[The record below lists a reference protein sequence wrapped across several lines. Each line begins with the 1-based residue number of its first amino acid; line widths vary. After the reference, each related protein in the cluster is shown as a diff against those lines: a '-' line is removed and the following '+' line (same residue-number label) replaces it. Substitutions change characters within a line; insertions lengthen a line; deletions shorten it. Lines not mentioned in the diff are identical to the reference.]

1 VPIVFP
7 KSFFKKKYLNNSEFT
22 FLNQKKTFQDI
33 DWNYLSYGK
42 LWNYNLNYFNYL
54 EQSDLLKKDGL
65 ILINDYILKSSNI
78 KCGLDPYPTS
88 LRIINWIKFISKNKI
103 FDENIDLFIY
113 NDLMALR
120 KSLEFHLLGNHLLE
134 NAFSLLFGAYYFR
147 DDRTYRRSKKILT
160 RELDEQTLNDGGH
173 FELSPMYHQI
183 ILYKLIDCIQLIEFN
198 EWKDDGLLFILKEK
212 ASNMLSWLDMITYK
226 NGSIPLLND
235 SANDIAPLS
244 KDIFSYANDLNI
256 SWSNTNLSDSGYRKW
271 NDNNTEIIIDIGQVG
286 PDYIPS
292 HAHADTFN
300 FEFYYKKNPIIVDS
314 SISTYEK
321 NSKRELDRST
331 KSHNTISID
340 DLNSSEV
347 WAGFRVAKRAKV
359 HSIKETKNL
368 IEASHSGF
376 KEIGA
381 NHKRKFKKF
390 DGLFSVEDYIDSK
403 KDHKIESY
411 LHFHPNCDI
420 VYSEN
425 IITIDSELKIIFN
438 GYSDLFLEKYNYNL
452 GFNKVIESKRIRAL
466 VNKYSRIE
474 IYYEN

>member
-1 VPIVFP
+1 M
-7 KSFFKKKYLNNSEFT
+7 
-22 FLNQKKTFQDI
+22 
-33 DWNYLSYGK
+33 
-42 LWNYNLNYFNYL
+42 NYFNYL
-54 EQSDLLKKDGL
+54 EQSDLLKEDGL
-65 ILINDYILKSSNI
+65 ILINDYMLQSSNI
-78 KCGLDPYPTS
+78 KYGLDPYPTS

-113 NDLMALR
+113 NDLMDLR
-120 KSLEFHLLGNHLLE
+120 KNLEFHLLGNHLLE
-134 NAFSLLFGAYYFR
+134 NSFSLLFGAYYFR
-147 DDRTYRRSKKILT
+147 DENIYIRSKKILT
-160 RELDEQTLNDGGH
+160 RELNEQILNDGGH

-198 EWKDDGLLFILKEK
+198 KWKEDGLLLVLKQK
-212 ASNMLSWLDMITYK
+212 ASKMLSWLDIITCK

-235 SANDIAPLS
+235 SANDIAPPS
-244 KDIFSYANDLNI
+244 KNIFSYAKELNI
-256 SWSNTNLSDSGYRKW
+256 SWSNINLSDSGYRKW
-271 NDNNTEIIIDIGQVG
+271 IDNNTEIIMDIGQIG

-321 NSKRELDRST
+321 NSKRQLDRST

-340 DLNSSEV
+340 GLNSSEV
-347 WAGFRVAKRAKV
+347 WAGFRVGKRAKV
-359 HSIKETKNL
+359 YKIKESKNL

-376 KEIGA
+376 KKIGA
-381 NHKRKFKKF
+381 EHKRKFKKF
-390 DGLFSVEDYIDSK
+390 DGLFIIEDYVNSK

-411 LHFHPNCDI
+411 LHFHPNCNI
-420 VYSEN
+420 VHSKN
-425 IITIDSELKIIFN
+425 IVTIDSDLKIIFN
-438 GYSDLFLEKYNYNL
+438 DYSYLFLEKYNYNL
-452 GFNKVIESKRIRAL
+452 GFNKVVESKRIRAL

>member
-54 EQSDLLKKDGL
+54 EESDLLKEDGL

-120 KSLEFHLLGNHLLE
+120 KNLEFHLLGNHLLE

-147 DDRTYRRSKKILT
+147 DENIYRRSKKILT
-160 RELDEQTLNDGGH
+160 RELNEQILNDGGH

-183 ILYKLIDCIQLIEFN
+183 IIYKLIDCIQLIEFN
-198 EWKDDGLLFILKEK
+198 EWKKDDLLLILKQK

-235 SANDIAPLS
+235 SANDIAPPS
-244 KDIFSYANDLNI
+244 ESIFSYAKTLNI
-256 SWSNTNLSDSGYRKW
+256 SWGNTNLSDSGYRKW
-271 NDNNTEIIIDIGQVG
+271 NDKNTEIIMDIGQIG

-321 NSKRELDRST
+321 NSKRQLDRST

-340 DLNSSEV
+340 ELNSSEV

-359 HSIKETKNL
+359 NIIKETKNL

-381 NHKRKFKKF
+381 EHKRKFKKF
-390 DGLFSVEDYIDSK
+390 DGLFVVEDYINSK
-403 KDHKIESY
+403 KNHKIESY

-420 VYSEN
+420 VHSEN
-425 IITIDSELKIIFN
+425 ILMINSELKIIFN
-438 GYSDLFLEKYNYNL
+438 DYSDLFLEKYNYNL
-452 GFNKVIESKRIRAL
+452 GFNKIIESKRIRAL